1 MKLAPFALV
10 ALLLGAASASATVY
24 SVDGT
29 VGAGGVTGFI
39 QTDGTVGTLSDANI
53 QDWNL
58 VISTDAT
65 HSLDLLGP
73 LSGNNSQEGI
83 FGSGLSATATGLF
96 FDFSLPSS
104 NYLLIQNPVLGSGTN
119 FICLNGCAA
128 SVGIGVGD
136 FRATSDS
143 LEGDVQ
149 IGAAT
154 TPLPAALPLFGT
166 GLGALALF
174 ASSRKRRKLI
184 AAA

>member
-10 ALLLGAASASATVY
+10 ALLLGVTSASATVY
-24 SVDGT
+24 SVDGV
-29 VGAGGVTGFI
+29 VGTGGVTGFI
-39 QTDGTVGTLSDANI
+39 QTDGTTGTLSDVNI

-65 HSLDLLGP
+65 HSFDLLGP

-96 FDFSLPSS
+96 FDFSLPPST
-104 NYLLIQNPVLGSGTN
+104 YVLFQNPVLGSGTN
-119 FICLNGCAA
+119 FICLNGCST
-128 SVGIGVGD
+128 SVNIGVGD
-136 FRATSDS
+136 FRATSD
-143 LEGDVQ
+143 LEGEVQ
-149 IGAAT
+149 IGVAT

-174 ASSRKRRKLI
+174 ASGRKRKKKSI
-184 AAA
+184 AAV